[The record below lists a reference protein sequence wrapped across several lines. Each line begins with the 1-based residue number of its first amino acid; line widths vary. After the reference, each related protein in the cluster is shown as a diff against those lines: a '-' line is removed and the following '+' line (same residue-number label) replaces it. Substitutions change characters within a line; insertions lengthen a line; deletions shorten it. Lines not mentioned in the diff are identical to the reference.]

1 MRIFWVTYTYAQGT
15 YVVSSKR
22 TYSFVTKRKLRKNIW
37 KVANEIYATRSK
49 HRTIYTI
56 PNPSIYVCC
65 FFFKN
70 NELLLF
76 IGTRIFHR
84 LPLKI
89 HIINRHSNNQ
99 IIYTFQKYVQINFWY
114 IFFECHAT
122 AGGLYNPEMS
132 SPPQPFPWKI
142 CAFSAFTLLC

>member
-1 MRIFWVTYTYAQGT
+1 MQRAANIARYIRYLTHLSTC
-15 YVVSSKR
+15 VV
-22 TYSFVTKRKLRKNIW
+22 
-37 KVANEIYATRSK
+37 
-49 HRTIYTI
+49 
-56 PNPSIYVCC
+56 

-99 IIYTFQKYVQINFWY
+99 IIYTFQKYVQINF
-114 IFFECHAT
+114 
-122 AGGLYNPEMS
+122 
-132 SPPQPFPWKI
+132 
-142 CAFSAFTLLC
+142 

>member
-1 MRIFWVTYTYAQGT
+1 MPKVHMLSHRSEHIHLLLNENWGKIFEKLPTKFMQRAANIARYIRYLTHLST
-15 YVVSSKR
+15 CVV
-22 TYSFVTKRKLRKNIW
+22 
-37 KVANEIYATRSK
+37 
-49 HRTIYTI
+49 
-56 PNPSIYVCC
+56 
-65 FFFKN
+65 FFKN

-142 CAFSAFTLLC
+142 CAFSAFTLLY